1 MKDVFE
7 IAVCDDSSFDRFV
20 ISEMID
26 GYFKNKSFLYHVTE
40 YCNEITLI
48 DDLEESNKYDII
60 FLDIYLNSILGIE
73 VAKRL
78 RAGGYN
84 GKIVFL
90 TASDKYAV
98 ESYDVDAAGYLL
110 KPHNYEKFCGVMD
123 RLLIGRRK
131 NTIIVK
137 KRSSVEYIPYD
148 NIRYIESSNTKC
160 LIHCSDGKIH
170 TLYTR
175 LDMIE
180 NEIEDKRFLRCHRSY
195 LVNLYYVQSLHESF
209 VMDNNE
215 IVLVRQKSIK
225 DIRRLYLEYNSNAVL
240 TGSLADTVGV

>member
-26 GYFKNKSFLYHVTE
+26 GYFKDKSFLYHVTE

-48 DDLEESNKYDII
+48 DDIEESNRYDII
-60 FLDIYLNSILGIE
+60 FLDIYLNSLLGIE
-73 VAKRL
+73 VAKKL
-78 RAGGYN
+78 RSGGYN

-110 KPHNYEKFCGVMD
+110 KPHNYEKFCNVMD
-123 RLLIGRRK
+123 RILIGRRK

-137 KRSSVEYIPYD
+137 KRSSVEYISYD

-160 LIHCSDGKIH
+160 LIHCSDGKVH
-170 TLYTR
+170 TVYTR
-175 LDMIE
+175 LDLVE
-180 NEIEDKRFLRCHRSY
+180 NDIDDKRFLRCHRSF
-195 LVNLYYVQSLHESF
+195 LVNLYYVRSINENF
-209 VMDNNE
+209 VMDNDE
-215 IVLVRQKSIK
+215 IVLIRKKSIK
-225 DIRRLYLEYNSNAVL
+225 DIRRMYLEYNSNAVL
-240 TGSLADTVGV
+240 TGNLAEIAGV